1 MKGPYMVIHE
11 LIQQLA
17 VIFMGVGGVGFLIA
31 FHELG
36 HFLACKLFGV
46 ATPHFSIG
54 FGPRIASF
62 RALDTLFSLSAIPLG
77 GYVEIAQEGAES
89 SHGKPFSALNWLQ
102 KMAII
107 SGGIIFNLIFSFV
120 ALTIV
125 FLNETPASPFLYP
138 FNSSTTV
145 RAVIPGSLA
154 ERAAIT
160 PGSIIEK
167 IDETDVLNDSKKLST
182 LLASRRGKTT
192 NIQFEK
198 NGESVNALIVVPDL
212 ARPLLGV
219 EFDVKK
225 VPAAGSIIEAAQRS
239 ARVCRELVQNLFNF
253 LKSLITCKSTQG
265 IGGPV
270 LIFSEAI
277 KGVREGAATFLI
289 LLAFISINLA
299 VMNILPLPVLD
310 GGQALIVTIETAL
323 GRQLSE
329 NIRLILFG
337 GAWLLLVALAIYLS
351 IKDVLVIFSQCL
363 P

>member
-1 MKGPYMVIHE
+1 MVIHE

-17 VIFMGVGGVGFLIA
+17 VVFIGIGGVGFLIA

-36 HFLACKLFGV
+36 HFLACKLFSV

-62 RALDTLFSLSAIPLG
+62 RALNTIFSLSAIPLG
-77 GYVEIAQEGAES
+77 GYVEIAQDGS
-89 SHGKPFSALNWLQ
+89 DLSHGKPFSALNWLQ
-102 KMAII
+102 KMVII
-107 SGGIIFNLIFSFV
+107 SGGILFNLLFSFV

-125 FLNETPASPFLYP
+125 FLNETPPSPFLYP

-145 RAVIPGSLA
+145 RAVIPGSPA
-154 ERAAIT
+154 ELAAIT
-160 PGSIIEK
+160 PGSVIKKLDDTE
-167 IDETDVLNDSKKLST
+167 VLNDSKKLSR
-182 LLASRRGKTT
+182 LLADRRGNITK
-192 NIQFEK
+192 IQFEK
-198 NGESVNALIVVPDL
+198 EGSEIDAIISVPDI

-219 EFDVKK
+219 EFDLKK
-225 VPAAGSIIEAAQRS
+225 IPAAPSIAEAAKRS
-239 ARVCRELVQNLFNF
+239 LAVCRELIQNLFNF

-265 IGGPV
+265 MGGPV

-299 VMNILPLPVLD
+299 VMNLLPLPVLD
-310 GGQALIVTIETAL
+310 GGQALIVTIETLL

-329 NIRLILFG
+329 NVRLVLFG
-337 GAWLLLVALAIYLS
+337 GTWLLLVALAVYLS
-351 IKDVLVIFSQCL
+351 IKDVLVIFAQCM